1 MSASLIATLHQPSC
15 YASPTLENGKVKKRT
30 LANLSDWPPEM
41 VEQFQ
46 ALLRGEVVA
55 AGKLE
60 AAFEIVRSRPHGH
73 VVAVLGTLRCLKLEP
88 ILCTRKSRHRD
99 ARRSNGGRT
108 SDCSVFQIGDGT

>member
-1 MSASLIATLHQPSC
+1 MYIERVPNRN
-15 YASPTLENGKVKKRT
+15 SPPAILLRESYRENGKVKKRT

-41 VEQFQ
+41 VKQFQ

-55 AGKLE
+55 PGKLE

-73 VVAVLGTLRCLKLEP
+73 VVAVLGTLRSLKLAP
-88 ILCTRKSRHRD
+88 SRFS
-99 ARRSNGGRT
+99 RSNGGRT